1 MDYSLQ
7 VQIQLN
13 EAWHISVIGP
23 ISGVNFSKQSNSVL
37 AIWLLTSFNLY
48 PLLGPLA
55 LQLKAIT
62 KLNELPPFAPTKSS
76 DHSQCGPVPPSN
88 HQNTPNQSPLSAFI
102 SCVWTFFES
111 LPCSSQKASLCG
123 VIEFFIPCWCVWCVK
138 LWAKF
143 FYIN

>member
-1 MDYSLQ
+1 MMDYSLQ

-55 LQLKAIT
+55 LQLKAIQSSMSCLPLHQQKVQT
-62 KLNELPPFAPTKSS
+62 TANVAQFHIQPPKHSKSVTSLCLHKLCLDLLWEPALLFP
-76 DHSQCGPVPPSN
+76 
-88 HQNTPNQSPLSAFI
+88 
-102 SCVWTFFES
+102 ES
-111 LPCSSQKASLCG
+111 LIMWSNRILYTLLVCVVCQTVSQIFLH
-123 VIEFFIPCWCVWCVK
+123 
-138 LWAKF
+138 
-143 FYIN
+143 